1 MKNMQVKKVTKR
13 LVFLLLMAVF
23 GFWLNLLVFC
33 LYIVVCAFVL
43 SIGSLLTWVVTGDR
57 TILDEPMSRLLEKF
71 IELDKK
77 IDRWVE

>member
-1 MKNMQVKKVTKR
+1 MKNMQVKKVAKR
-13 LVFLLLMAVF
+13 LVFLLLMVVF

-43 SIGSLLTWVVTGDR
+43 SIGSLFTWVVTGDR